1 MLNSKL
7 PVLDSDKA
15 LAALCRK
22 RFFRFVKEFWSV
34 IIPEEPVWNW
44 HVEYLCNEAQEIV
57 ERIMLVPEEIGHDG
71 EVKRPGK
78 PREAKLEDLLVN
90 IPPGTTKSTIFTVML
105 PAWAWTRD
113 ATLRIM
119 TGSYSQA
126 LSTDHAIK
134 SRDIIKSAKYK
145 SLFPHIE
152 IKYDQDNKTHYKNNF
167 NGERFATSVTG
178 TATGFHAH
186 LCVIDDPLN
195 AKDVASESAIDTA
208 NAFMNTTLPTR
219 KIDKAVTVI
228 MLIMQRLNEND
239 PSGNWLAKKNKKLR
253 HIKLPATADGDVQP
267 PELREKYVVT
277 EGYKVGL
284 LDAKRLSP
292 TILEEAKI
300 DLGSY
305 GYAGQYQQEPTPEA
319 GGIWQKWLVPIP
331 DKEFPLPDEME
342 GYGTDWDTAYTKN
355 DKNAA
360 SAPMTTGKIGN
371 DMYIDNFDYVYLE
384 FPKLVEYM
392 TSWPDPHY
400 IEAKASG
407 KSLKQTLVNNG
418 INAIEVEVKGGE
430 DKEARAR
437 MATPYAQ
444 AGRVF
449 IRASIMNRLYNDDQ
463 QGILK
468 FPKAPKMDVADVLAQ
483 AIQRQLGKRGFKYW

>member
-1 MLNSKL
+1 MGKDL
-7 PVLDSDKA
+7 VLDADKA
-15 LAALCRK
+15 LAAACRR
-22 RFFRFVKEFWSV
+22 RFYRFVKEMWTV

-44 HVEYLCNEAQEIV
+44 HIEFLCDEAQEIV
-57 ERIMLVPEEIGHDG
+57 ERIMYFPEVLHPDG
-71 EVKRPGK
+71 TVKSPEKR
-78 PREAKLEDLLVN
+78 REAKLEDLLVN

-119 TGSYSQA
+119 TGSYSQSLA
-126 LSTDHAIK
+126 TDHAIK
-134 SRDIIKSAKYK
+134 SRDIIKSDKYRRC
-145 SLFPHIE
+145 FPHI
-152 IKYDQDNKTHYKNNF
+152 ILKYDQDNKMHYKNTL

-195 AKDVASESAIDTA
+195 AKDEASESALDTA
-208 NAFMNTTLPTR
+208 NGFMNTTLPTR

-228 MLIMQRLNEND
+228 MLIMQRLNEDD
-239 PSGNWLAKKNKKLR
+239 PSGNWLKKKNKKLK
-253 HIKLPATADGDVQP
+253 HIKLPATSDGDVQP
-267 PELREKYVVT
+267 PELRDRYVD
-277 EGYKVGL
+277 GK
-284 LDAKRLSP
+284 LDPIRLS
-292 TILEEAKI
+292 TVILDEAKI

-305 GYAGQYQQEPTPEA
+305 GYAGQYQQEPSPLE
-319 GGIWQKWLVPIP
+319 GGIWQKWLIPID
-331 DKEFPLPDEME
+331 DKDFPHRSTMTN
-342 GYGTDWDTAYTKN
+342 YGTDWDTAYTKN

-360 SAPMTTGKIGN
+360 SAPMTSGKIDN
-371 DMYIDNFDYVYLE
+371 NMYIDNFDYVYLE
-384 FPKLVEYM
+384 FPKLIEYM
-392 TSWPDPHY
+392 SGWAEPHY

-437 MATPYAQ
+437 MSTPYAE

-449 IRASIMNRLYNDDQ
+449 IRKSLINKLYNDEQ

-468 FPKAPKMDVADVLAQ
+468 FPKAPKKDVADVLAQ
-483 AIQRQLGKRGFKYW
+483 AIQRQLGKKGFKYW